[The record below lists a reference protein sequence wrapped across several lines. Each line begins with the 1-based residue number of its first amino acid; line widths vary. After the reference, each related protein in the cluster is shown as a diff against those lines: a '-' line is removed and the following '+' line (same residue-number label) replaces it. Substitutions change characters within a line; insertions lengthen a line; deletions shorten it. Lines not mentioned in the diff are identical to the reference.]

1 MTSDASDE
9 GDEMP
14 AQVVTTTDL
23 PLPKFS
29 VGKVR
34 DTYDLGDRLLMV
46 ATDRIS
52 AFDCIL
58 PNGIPDKGRVLT
70 QLSAFWFDRLSD
82 VIANH
87 LISVDLADLPPILR
101 DDPALRELLAGRFM
115 IVKKAKR
122 FDFECVVRGYLAGS
136 GWADYQRTGA
146 VCGVALPAGLRQG
159 ERLPEP
165 IFTPATKAE
174 EGHDLNISLDE
185 MKRAIGEDMA
195 QTIADASIALYKA
208 AASYA
213 LDCGIIIADTKME
226 FGLLDGELILIDELL
241 TPDSS
246 RYWPVA
252 DYRPGG
258 SPPSFDKQYV
268 RDWLEASGWNK
279 QPPAPALPDEVVE
292 GAATRYRE
300 AYEWLTGHPL
310 PE

>member
-1 MTSDASDE
+1 
-9 GDEMP
+9 MP

-279 QPPAPALPDEVVE
+279 QPPAPALPAEVVE

>member
-1 MTSDASDE
+1 MA
-9 GDEMP
+9 
-14 AQVVTTTDL
+14 AQIVTTTDL

-52 AFDCIL
+52 AFDAIL

-70 QLSAFWFDRLSD
+70 QLSAFWFHRLSD
-82 VIANH
+82 IIANH
-87 LISVDLADLPPILR
+87 LISVDIADLPDAVR
-101 DDPALRELLAGRFM
+101 NDKDLREMLDGRFM

-122 FDFECVVRGYLAGS
+122 YDFECVVRGYLAGS
-136 GWADYQRTGA
+136 GWADYQATGS
-146 VCGVALPAGLRQG
+146 VCGVALPKGLRQG

-174 EGHDLNISLDE
+174 EGHDINVSLDE
-185 MKRAIGEDMA
+185 MKRVVGEDIG
-195 QTIADASIALYKA
+195 QTIADASIAIYKA
-208 AASYA
+208 AAAYA
-213 LDCGIIIADTKME
+213 LDRGIIIADTKME

-258 SPPSFDKQYV
+258 SPPSFDKQFV
-268 RDWLEASGWNK
+268 RDWLEGSGWNK
-279 QPPAPALPDEVVE
+279 QPPAPELPAEVVM

-300 AYEWLTGHPL
+300 AYEWLTGEPL
-310 PE
+310 PA

>member
-1 MTSDASDE
+1 
-9 GDEMP
+9 MP

-87 LISVDLADLPPILR
+87 LISMDLAELPPALSNDATLR
-101 DDPALRELLAGRFM
+101 AMLAGRFM

-279 QPPAPALPDEVVE
+279 QPPAPALPAEVVE

>member
-1 MTSDASDE
+1 
-9 GDEMP
+9 MP

-87 LISVDLADLPPILR
+87 LISVDLADLQPILR

-213 LDCGIIIADTKME
+213 LDRGIIIADTKME

-279 QPPAPALPDEVVE
+279 QPPAPALPAEVVE

>member
-1 MTSDASDE
+1 
-9 GDEMP
+9 MP
-14 AQVVTTTDL
+14 AQVVTTTNL

-52 AFDCIL
+52 AFDSIM
-58 PNGIPDKGRVLT
+58 PNGVPDKGRVLT

-82 VIANH
+82 IIANH
-87 LISVDLADLPPILR
+87 LISVDGADLPDAVRNDAALR
-101 DDPALRELLAGRFM
+101 DMLAGRFM

-174 EGHDLNISLDE
+174 QGHDINVSLDE
-185 MKRAIGEDMA
+185 MKRAIGDEMA
-195 QTIADASIALYKA
+195 QTIADASIALYQA
-208 AASYA
+208 ATTYA
-213 LDCGIIIADTKME
+213 LAHGIIIADTKME
-226 FGLLDGELILIDELL
+226 YGLLDGELMLIDELL

-252 DYRPGG
+252 DYQPGG
-258 SPPSFDKQYV
+258 SPPSFDKQFL
-268 RDWLEASGWNK
+268 RDWLESSGWNK
-279 QPPAPALPDEVVE
+279 QPPAPALPADVVN
-292 GAATRYRE
+292 GLASRYRE
-300 AYEWLTGHPL
+300 AYEGLTGHPL
-310 PE
+310 PA